1 MADLQILDVE
11 PISATA
17 PPLPADLPRTYVPSS
32 FNKLLVTAGG
42 LILIVF
48 GFLPIAM
55 FISSRS
61 STYNTSTPWMLLL
74 GLNAAVLSFVAL
86 RSILAVFR
94 SKLRWSSDSIE
105 ICDSGGSRRFKIA
118 DILGRRSAISRS
130 GRTVKLVLAAPG
142 ARDVKIAMDYVL
154 PFDRDFI
161 DWIDALPDL
170 DAADKEQRRAEGRQ
184 QLWERSKS

>member
-1 MADLQILDVE
+1 MADLQLLDVE

-17 PPLPADLPRTYVPSS
+17 LAVPADLPRTYVPSP

-42 LILIVF
+42 LILIFF

-55 FISSRS
+55 FFGSRS
-61 STYNTSTPWMLLL
+61 STYNRSTPWMLLL

-94 SKLRWSSDSIE
+94 SKLVWSSDSIE
-105 ICDSGGSRRFKIA
+105 ISDSRGSHRIKIA

-130 GRTVKLVLAAPG
+130 GRTVKLVLATPG
-142 ARDVKIAMDYVL
+142 AKDVKIAMDYVL
-154 PFDRDFI
+154 PFDRDFR

-170 DAADKEQRRAEGRQ
+170 DAADKQQRRTEGRQ
-184 QLWERSKS
+184 HLWERSKS